1 MCEDRSSKQ
10 RKGMTHM
17 LTVYRP
23 AALTTTARRTTLAE
37 KTALAAEA
45 QRRFDSAMRGLKA
58 AGRATKARKDLVGT
72 CDHLLTRI
80 DVIQAYTRVINDIF
94 HGPNA

>member
-1 MCEDRSSKQ
+1 
-10 RKGMTHM
+10 M
-17 LTVYRP
+17 LTIYRP
-23 AALTTTARRTTLAE
+23 AALTTTTRRTTLAE

-45 QRRFDSAMRGLKA
+45 KRRLDGAMRDLKA

-80 DVIQAYTRVINDIF
+80 DVIQAYTRCIENIF

>member
-1 MCEDRSSKQ
+1 
-10 RKGMTHM
+10 M

-23 AALTTTARRTTLAE
+23 AALTTTTTRRTTLAE

-58 AGRATKARKDLVGT
+58 AGRTTKARKDLVGT

-94 HGPNA
+94 HGSNA

>member
-1 MCEDRSSKQ
+1 
-10 RKGMTHM
+10 M
-17 LTVYRP
+17 LTIYRP

-37 KTALAAEA
+37 KTALTAEA
-45 QRRFDSAMRGLKA
+45 KRRFEAAMRDLKA
-58 AGRATKARKDLVGT
+58 AERATKARKNLVGT

-80 DVIQAYTRVINDIF
+80 DVIQAYTRVIEDIF

>member
-1 MCEDRSSKQ
+1 
-10 RKGMTHM
+10 M

-45 QRRFDSAMRGLKA
+45 KRRLDIAMCDLKA
-58 AGRATKARKDLVGT
+58 AGRTTKARKDLVGT

-80 DVIQAYTRVINDIF
+80 DVIQAYTRVIENIF

>member
-1 MCEDRSSKQ
+1 
-10 RKGMTHM
+10 M
-17 LTVYRP
+17 LTIYRP
-23 AALTTTARRTTLAE
+23 AALTTTIARRTTLAE

-45 QRRFDSAMRGLKA
+45 KRRFEAAMRDLKA

-80 DVIQAYTRVINDIF
+80 DVIQAYTRVIENIF

>member
-1 MCEDRSSKQ
+1 
-10 RKGMTHM
+10 M
-17 LTVYRP
+17 LTIYRP

-45 QRRFDSAMRGLKA
+45 QRRFEAAMRDLKA

-80 DVIQAYTRVINDIF
+80 DVIQAYTRVIENIF

>member
-1 MCEDRSSKQ
+1 
-10 RKGMTHM
+10 M

-45 QRRFDSAMRGLKA
+45 KRRLDIAMRDLKA
-58 AGRATKARKDLVGT
+58 AGRTTKARKDLIGT

-80 DVIQAYTRVINDIF
+80 DVIQAYTRVIENIF

>member
-1 MCEDRSSKQ
+1 
-10 RKGMTHM
+10 M
-17 LTVYRP
+17 LTVYRS

-45 QRRFDSAMRGLKA
+45 KRRFEAAMRDLKG
-58 AGRATKARKDLVGT
+58 AGRATKARQDLVGT

-80 DVIQAYTRVINDIF
+80 DVIQAYGRVINDIF

>member
-1 MCEDRSSKQ
+1 
-10 RKGMTHM
+10 M
-17 LTVYRP
+17 LTIYRP
-23 AALTTTARRTTLAE
+23 TALTTTARRTTLAE
-37 KTALAAEA
+37 KTALVAEA
-45 QRRFDSAMRGLKA
+45 KRRFDIAMRDLKA

-80 DVIQAYTRVINDIF
+80 DVIQAYMRVIENIF